1 MGPCRKPRRPIF
13 SQRGSDDNCL
23 LDLYGDVFN
32 MIYTV
37 YTKIIVVSYKQ
48 QVSNGQELGQS
59 EPKSCP
65 QNQNGKKLKP
75 QSFKQP
81 NCNPDRTK
89 TNMYTHKAKRHR
101 NRLTPKQAMRNNNR
115 NTALERSVIN
125 YLGLKSLFKR
135 L

>member
-1 MGPCRKPRRPIF
+1 MVRNSG
-13 SQRGSDDNCL
+13 N
-23 LDLYGDVFN
+23 
-32 MIYTV
+32 
-37 YTKIIVVSYKQ
+37 
-48 QVSNGQELGQS
+48 
-59 EPKSCP
+59 
-65 QNQNGKKLKP
+65 QNQNPALKIKTEKKLKP

-89 TNMYTHKAKRHR
+89 TNLYTHKAKRHR

-125 YLGLKSLFKR
+125 YLGLKSIFKR